1 MSENINVTMRVARVS
16 TLADGA
22 TRWTFDLPEGHAY
35 ESALMITCKEQGA
48 LVDAVLTIRAGDGD
62 EWEGVPDA

>member
-1 MSENINVTMRVARVS
+1 MTEEINVTMQVARVS

-48 LVDAVLTIRAGDGD
+48 LVGAVLTIKANDND
-62 EWEGVPDA
+62 DWEGVPDA